1 MNKHMHCRIP
11 RRKDRKVQKHLLEEI
26 IAENFPN
33 QVKGTFTLKEAQKVP
48 SNINPKKSTQ

>member
-1 MNKHMHCRIP
+1 MHCRIP
-11 RRKDRKVQKHLLEEI
+11 RRKDRKVQKDLLEEI